1 MATHSIE
8 DDLNRVIIALSSIN
22 GLIGLE
28 DDKLNRE
35 LVGSMF
41 PEKFIFEK
49 LIDRTARIN
58 EIAEII

>member
-8 DDLNRVIIALSSIN
+8 GDLNRVITALSSIN

>member
-8 DDLNRVIIALSSIN
+8 DDLNRVITALSSIN

>member
-1 MATHSIE
+1 MATHSKG
-8 DDLNRVIIALSSIN
+8 DLNRVITALSSIN